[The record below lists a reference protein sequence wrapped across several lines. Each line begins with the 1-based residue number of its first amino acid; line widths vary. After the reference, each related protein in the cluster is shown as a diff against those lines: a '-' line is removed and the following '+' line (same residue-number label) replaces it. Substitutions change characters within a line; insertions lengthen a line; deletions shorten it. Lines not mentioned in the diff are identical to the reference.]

1 MNIKKLSIVIPVF
14 NESKTI
20 EKVIK
25 RVEGADLGKIKK
37 EIIIVDDGSTDGTRE
52 ILKKFVNKYMVVYNQ
67 KNQGKGTAL
76 RSGFKKCTGEAVVMQ
91 DADLEYD
98 PRDLKKMLEEMERK
112 EISVV
117 YGSRRLTGGKIKHGG
132 WLFYWGGSFLN
143 LLTNF
148 LYGIKITDEATC
160 YKMIDRKLLNSLDLK
175 CKRFEFC
182 PEVTAKIAKRGQN
195 IVEVPISYNGRRKEE
210 GKKIRLRDGV
220 EAIWTLMK
228 YRW

>member
-1 MNIKKLSIVIPVF
+1 M
-14 NESKTI
+14 
-20 EKVIK
+20 
-25 RVEGADLGKIKK
+25 
-37 EIIIVDDGSTDGTRE
+37 
-52 ILKKFVNKYMVVYNQ
+52 
-67 KNQGKGTAL
+67 
-76 RSGFKKCTGEAVVMQ
+76 
-91 DADLEYD
+91 
-98 PRDLKKMLEEMERK
+98 
-112 EISVV
+112 
-117 YGSRRLTGGKIKHGG
+117 
-132 WLFYWGGSFLN
+132 
-143 LLTNF
+143 TNF

>member
-1 MNIKKLSIVIPVF
+1 MNVKKLSIIIPVF
-14 NESKTI
+14 NESRTI
-20 EKVIK
+20 EEIIERIEDVNLG
-25 RVEGADLGKIKK
+25 RVKK

-52 ILKKFVNKYMVVYNQ
+52 ILEKFTDKYRVIFHQ
-67 KNQGKGTAL
+67 KNQGKGTSL
-76 RSGFKKCTGEAVVMQ
+76 RDGFKKCTGEAVVVQ

-98 PRDLKKMLEEMERK
+98 PRDFKKMLEEMEKKGIR
-112 EISVV
+112 VV

-132 WLFYWGGSFLN
+132 WLFFWGGSFLN

-182 PEVTAKIAKRGQN
+182 PEVTAKLARRSQK

-220 EAIWTLMK
+220 EAVWTLLR
-228 YRW
+228 YRC